1 MRVFKYLNWT
11 IFIGSL
17 SLVWFLVTWLFSW
30 SALSAKIISVLIFS
44 AFAVLTVVVFKKN
57 NKKDS
62 WWWRFLYHFVFGT
75 LGVGFIFLLLTVLGV
90 LIYKSLAFF
99 GISISFSV
107 LRIFILTFTFSLSL
121 VGIYQAREPKKKT
134 YEVKINNLPD
144 SWVDKK
150 IIHIADLH
158 LGPIWRQ
165 KFLKRVLK
173 KIEALTPEAIFI
185 SGDFFDGS
193 QADFSWLGDLLSKFQ
208 PPQGVYYS
216 FGNHD
221 LDLGAEK
228 VHKLLDPWPI
238 EILENSLV
246 LKSGLQIIGLN
257 FQDRDNYLAPG
268 DQLAKTSYRPELPS
282 ILLYHEPKDPFAFKI
297 AGIDLQLSGHTHG
310 GQVFP
315 FNLLAAKLYGWRAH
329 GLYQDGHYHLSVTS
343 GLGTWGPPLRL
354 GTRSEIVLITLKKA

>member
-11 IFIGSL
+11 IFIGGIF
-17 SLVWFLVTWLFSW
+17 LVWILSAWLFSW
-30 SALSAKIISVLIFS
+30 QTLLAKTSSALL
-44 AFAVLTVVVFKKN
+44 FALFAILTVVVFKRS

-62 WWWRFLYHFVFGT
+62 WWERFLYHFVFGA
-75 LGVGFIFLLLTVLGV
+75 LGVGFIFLLLTALGA

-107 LRIFILTFTFSLSL
+107 FRIFILTLTATLAL
-121 VGIYQAREPKKKT
+121 GAIYQAREPKKKT
-134 YEVKINNLPD
+134 YEIKINNLPD
-144 SWVDKK
+144 FWVNKK
-150 IIHIADLH
+150 IVHIADLH

-165 KFLKRVLK
+165 KFLKRVFR
-173 KIEALTPEAIFI
+173 KIEALAPEAIFI

-193 QADFSWLGDLLSKFQ
+193 QADFSWLGGVLSKFQ

-268 DQLAKTSYRPELPS
+268 DQLAKTPYQSELPS
-282 ILLYHEPKDPFAFKI
+282 ILLYHEPKDPLAFKI

-310 GQVFP
+310 GQIFP